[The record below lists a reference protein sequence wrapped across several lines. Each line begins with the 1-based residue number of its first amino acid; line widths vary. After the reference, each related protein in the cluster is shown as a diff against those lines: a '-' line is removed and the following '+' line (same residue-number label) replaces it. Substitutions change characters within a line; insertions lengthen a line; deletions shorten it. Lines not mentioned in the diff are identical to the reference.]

1 MVAAPVKSAFRA
13 MPHADEGGNRRS
25 SRAIKSAFRAMPHAD
40 AGTELEAPPRA
51 LSERACTRGGSCGG
65 CMGWDGAQDGA

>member
-13 MPHADEGGNRRS
+13 
-25 SRAIKSAFRAMPHAD
+25 IPHAD

-51 LSERACTRGGSCGG
+51 LSERACTRGGCCGG